1 MRLISSGTML
11 GRLAEASFSARTA
24 LLPLLSQHSCA
35 DCVASNR
42 NCPGARLVRST
53 MSSVAARKLLDRS
66 VLRCAGRLR
75 KYLVGFAVI
84 LMAGW
89 LLQLGDVAANA
100 VGYGCGLLLSFVLN
114 RQLPFA
120 TRGVPPALVRY
131 LLAFAV
137 SYGVNVGVLVI
148 FTAVLGQ
155 SSVLSQALAVCS
167 YTIAFYA
174 LSRWVVFA

>member
-1 MRLISSGTML
+1 MSW
-11 GRLAEASFSARTA
+11 AAAS
-24 LLPLLSQHSCA
+24 
-35 DCVASNR
+35 
-42 NCPGARLVRST
+42 
-53 MSSVAARKLLDRS
+53 KLLNGS
-66 VLRCAGRLR
+66 MLRFALVGCANTLF
-75 KYLVGFAVI
+75 GFAVI
-84 LMAGW
+84 MAAAW

-100 VGYGCGLLLSFVLN
+100 IGYGCGLLLSFVLN
-114 RQLPFA
+114 RRYTFRYEGRTA
-120 TRGVPPALVRY
+120 GALVRY

-167 YTIAFYA
+167 YAIAFYA

>member
-1 MRLISSGTML
+1 ML
-11 GRLAEASFSARTA
+11 RFA
-24 LLPLLSQHSCA
+24 
-35 DCVASNR
+35 
-42 NCPGARLVRST
+42 
-53 MSSVAARKLLDRS
+53 
-66 VLRCAGRLR
+66 
-75 KYLVGFAVI
+75 LVGCANTLLGFTVI
-84 LMAGW
+84 MAAAW

-100 VGYGCGLLLSFVLN
+100 IGYACGLLLSFVLN
-114 RQLPFA
+114 RRYTFRYEGRTA
-120 TRGVPPALVRY
+120 GALVRY

>member
-1 MRLISSGTML
+1 MSWAG
-11 GRLAEASFSARTA
+11 AS
-24 LLPLLSQHSCA
+24 
-35 DCVASNR
+35 
-42 NCPGARLVRST
+42 
-53 MSSVAARKLLDRS
+53 KLLNGS
-66 VLRCAGRLR
+66 MLRFGLVGCANTLF
-75 KYLVGFAVI
+75 GFAVI
-84 LMAGW
+84 MAAAW

-100 VGYGCGLLLSFVLN
+100 IGYGCGLLLSFVLN
-114 RQLPFA
+114 CRYTFRYGGRTA
-120 TRGVPPALVRY
+120 GALVRY

-137 SYGVNVGVLVI
+137 SYGVNLGVLVI

>member
-1 MRLISSGTML
+1 
-11 GRLAEASFSARTA
+11 
-24 LLPLLSQHSCA
+24 
-35 DCVASNR
+35 
-42 NCPGARLVRST
+42 
-53 MSSVAARKLLDRS
+53 MSSAAASKLLNGS
-66 VLRCAGRLR
+66 MLRFA
-75 KYLVGFAVI
+75 LVGCANTLLGFTVI
-84 LMAGW
+84 MAAAW

-100 VGYGCGLLLSFVLN
+100 IGYGCGLLLSFVLN
-114 RQLPFA
+114 RRYTFRYEGRTA
-120 TRGVPPALVRY
+120 GALVRY

-167 YTIAFYA
+167 YAIAFYA